1 MEKLYGLILILINWI
16 NGLHGMTPNNLDK
29 HIRCK
34 CGKLYGIEQF
44 RRKGFCRR
52 CKTLV
57 IARGDIN
64 KKKTIQ
70 GDK

>member
-1 MEKLYGLILILINWI
+1 
-16 NGLHGMTPNNLDK
+16 MTPNNLDK

-52 CKTLV
+52 CNTPV